1 MNGDKLVV
9 FEQRQLCR
17 RQQFD
22 HSNSVFSMT
31 CWPTEVFKVDFAWLA
46 RTRGHQLVYLY
57 LGTDVQL
64 NWKIELQL
72 SDRPKSCSA
81 LSVLGLQKALSG
93 TSVQQ
98 QGKISFWQAPQQWGI
113 VLSTGQHSWI

>member
-1 MNGDKLVV
+1 MNGDKHVV

-17 RQQFD
+17 RQQSD

-31 CWPTEVFKVDFAWLA
+31 CWPTEISKVDFAWLA
-46 RTRGHQLVYLY
+46 RTRGHQLVHLH
-57 LGTDVQL
+57 LGTDEQFS
-64 NWKIELQL
+64 WKIELQL
-72 SDRPKSCSA
+72 LHRPKSCSA

-98 QGKISFWQAPQQWGI
+98 QGKISF
-113 VLSTGQHSWI
+113 